1 MNLREY
7 KEYEDW
13 RELKAY
19 IEWEIEKNWLEEPSE
34 MKKLRNGIV
43 TTGAG
48 SFNQYLSTMMFI
60 NVYTIAFGQHMF
72 FMFVQLCDDPEV
84 SLEIL
89 KKMTDNEIMKGF
101 QPTQFLAHVS
111 TPEVHEMALNI
122 VKVLPQINTKD
133 EYRELMGA
141 YVRYIN
147 LLHYWHHCTFPWH
160 LGLLYQYKT
169 VEEIN
174 EMYQLVNV

>member
-1 MNLREY
+1 M
-7 KEYEDW
+7 DW
-13 RELKAY
+13 RGLKKY
-19 IEWEIEKNWLEEPSE
+19 IETEIDRNWLEEPVE
-34 MKKLRNGIV
+34 MKRLRHGIV

-72 FMFVQLCDDPEV
+72 FMFVQCCDDPNI
-84 SLEIL
+84 SLEVL
-89 KKMTDNEIMKGF
+89 KRLTEKEITTGF

-111 TPEVHEMALNI
+111 TPEVHDMALKL
-122 VKVLPQINTKD
+122 VEVLPQITTKN
-133 EYRELMGA
+133 EYRELMGT

-169 VEEIN
+169 TEEIAETAN
-174 EMYQLVNV
+174 WHLNILEK